1 MGGDQSMSDPTF
13 TILLPVHRPPAMLPF
28 AINSVLAQERR
39 DFELFVICDGAP
51 PETVACAEEF
61 AARDARIRVFAH
73 PKGAGN
79 GDIYRDQA
87 LQQARGL
94 YGCQI
99 GDDDL
104 WFPNHLNELTLL
116 LRDVDFGNLSHFE
129 VLADGRVVLL
139 SGDASD
145 PVTRQRMMR
154 ENFNFMGPTVW
165 GYRLSAYRSLPVGW
179 SPAPPDVPSDLYM
192 IRKFF
197 AQDGLRFGSRMAV
210 TAVKCAAHFRRDWS
224 LERRTAE
231 VTEWAARV
239 ADPAGRDAI
248 VQMALGELNRRAYAL
263 QVGYAALHRQTTPL
277 HTQNTELRAQNAELQ
292 AKLTTLATEMDAAA
306 ASAAAQNTE
315 LQARLTA
322 QTADTNAAIATLDAA
337 LASASQEQAELQQQL
352 RRRAHQIGKLRHR
365 IAAIR
370 RTWSWRLTRRFRKLA
385 RRIRR
390 LTAR

>member
-1 MGGDQSMSDPTF
+1 MTDPAF
-13 TILLPVHRPPAMLPF
+13 TILLPIHRPPAMLSF

-79 GDIYRDQA
+79 GDVYRDQA
-87 LQQARGL
+87 LQQARGI

-129 VLADGRVVLL
+129 VLADGQVVLL

-179 SPAPPDVPSDLYM
+179 SPAPPGLPSDLHM

-197 AQDGLRFGSRMAV
+197 AQDGLRFGTRMAV
-210 TAVKCAAHFRRDWS
+210 TAVKFAAHFRRDWS

-231 VTEWAARV
+231 VAEWAVRV

-248 VQMALGELNRRAYAL
+248 VQLALGEMNRRSYAL
-263 QVGYAALHRQTTPL
+263 ESGRQLTAG
-277 HTQNTELRAQNAELQ
+277 HSQLQ
-292 AKLTTLATEMDAAA
+292 ATLEM
-306 ASAAAQNTE
+306 
-315 LQARLTA
+315 
-322 QTADTNAAIATLDAA
+322 QTAERDAAIATLAA
-337 LASASQEQAELQQQL
+337 AQASASQERAELQQHL
-352 RRRAHQIGKLRHR
+352 RRRAHQVRELRHM
-365 IAAIR
+365 ITAIK
-370 RTWSWRLTRRFRKLA
+370 RTWSWRLTWPLRRLA
-385 RRIRR
+385 RALGR
-390 LTAR
+390 